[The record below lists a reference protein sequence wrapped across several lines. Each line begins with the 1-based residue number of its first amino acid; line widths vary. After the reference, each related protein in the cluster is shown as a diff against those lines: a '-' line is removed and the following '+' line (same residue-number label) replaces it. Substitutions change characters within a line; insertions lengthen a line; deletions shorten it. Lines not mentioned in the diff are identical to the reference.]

1 MDGLK
6 ARLSFDAVAY
16 DYDDEYLTIDTDT
29 HIININ
35 NLSRLFGVQYDGNS
49 KLIKFRIRNQ
59 LSDIQKMQDSIVY
72 INWIDSK
79 GVKGQSIAID
89 KTISNDI
96 CEFAWKVPFDA
107 LKNSRVLHFAMSAV
121 ITENNSSVINQKWS
135 TQIASVI
142 IPDGIYIKPY
152 TPSSEEEDRIAQIY
166 SELSKMINKQNE
178 DLKTDIDVERKRIDV
193 LNNGGLI
200 IKDELI
206 ESNIKTWLDELPEAT
221 TTVQDGSIGYEKF
234 SESFKN
240 QIISVISEKNG
251 DITELIKNTLKSN
264 MHLRIYNSNIQLLK
278 GLSFKSLEN
287 VTLEFVG
294 SNVTFLYDHNDL
306 ENNQFAILME
316 NCKNVLIKGLDLTTD
331 FSEKNDESLDLSPLA
346 DKKIY
351 AINFTFVE
359 NAMISNCKFSQF
371 TDGLSINYS
380 KDIYSFRNVFFN
392 IGEEPAVF
400 RNCSRCKMTDCEAY
414 WYCGDGTIVKHWDS
428 YELSGFIFSDNY
440 FHDGKEFTRDDGRVI
455 CGGGFTTN
463 VEGNVT
469 VKRDPEYLIVKNNIF
484 INTEYGVLLAGGS
497 HVIVDGNLVKSK
509 QKSDGNYYTY
519 SALGLD
525 YSAYNLPDVQH
536 YTDVKFINNTVE
548 QASRGIYITKKS
560 TESVVITHED
570 ILISGNII
578 KNCVNEAIET
588 YNSFVYGNI
597 FENVKM
603 ISLFDSTFIA
613 NKVVGSSSLVSSSR
627 LQANDSNIICNIM
640 DMNGLYLDVRNTKD
654 VAISFNT
661 INSMNLLRVEW
672 TSGYVNIMGNIYNSK
687 PELRLLNNPQDYI
700 VINGEPYKT
709 KVINDEYYS
718 YTKRN
723 GVVELN
729 FITQKTPSLSTSGK
743 LIGTLPEGYRPITTS
758 RHIVYTNPSSGAI
771 GIIVRIEITATGE
784 VTAIANENVSGAPIR
799 GSINFLS
806 AQNSLVN

>member
-49 KLIKFRIRNQ
+49 KLIKFRISNK

-121 ITENNSSVINQKWS
+121 ITKNSSSVINQKWS

-142 IPDGIYIKPY
+142 IPDGIYIKSY

-166 SELSKMINKQNE
+166 NELSRMINKQND
-178 DLKTDIDVERKRIDV
+178 DLKADIDVERKRIDV
-193 LNNGGLI
+193 LNDGGLI

-206 ESNIKTWLDELPEAT
+206 ENKIKTWLDEHPEAT

-240 QIISVISEKNG
+240 QIISVIAEKTG

-264 MHLRIYNSNIQLLK
+264 MHLRIYNSDIQISK
-278 GLSFKSLEN
+278 GLSFKGLEN
-287 VTLEFVG
+287 VTLEFIG
-294 SNVTFLYDHNDL
+294 SKVTYLYDHNDL

-316 NCKNVLIKGLDLTTD
+316 NCKNVLITGLELTTD
-331 FSEKNDESLDLSPLA
+331 FSEENDESLDLSQLA
-346 DKKIY
+346 GKKIY

-359 NAMISNCKFSQF
+359 NGMIANTKISQF

-380 KDIYSFRNVFFN
+380 KDIYSFRNTFFN
-392 IGEEPAVF
+392 LGEEPVAF

-414 WYCGDGTIVKHWDS
+414 WYCGDGALVKHWDS
-428 YELSGFIFSDNY
+428 YELSGFIFSNNY
-440 FHDGKEFTRDDGRVI
+440 FHDGKDYTTGDGRVI

-463 VEGNVT
+463 VEGNAT
-469 VKRDPEYLIVKNNIF
+469 VKRDPEYIIVKNNIF
-484 INTEYGVLLAGGS
+484 VDTEYGVLLAGGS
-497 HVIVDGNLVKSK
+497 HIIVDGNLVKSK

-519 SALGLD
+519 AALGLD
-525 YSAYNLPDVQH
+525 YSSYNLPDTQL
-536 YTDVKFINNTVE
+536 YTDIKFINNTVE
-548 QASRGIYITKKS
+548 QASRGIYISKHS
-560 TESVVITHED
+560 DESVVITHED

-578 KNCVNEAIET
+578 KNCNNEAIET
-588 YNSFVYGNI
+588 NDSLVYGNI
-597 FENVKM
+597 FKNVKL
-603 ISLFDSTFIA
+603 IILYNTTFIA
-613 NKVVGSSSLVSSSR
+613 NKVVGSSSLPQYSR
-627 LQANDSNIICNIM
+627 FQANDSNIICNIM

-654 VAISFNT
+654 VSISYNT
-661 INSMNLLRVEW
+661 INTMNSIRVDW
-672 TSGYVNIMGNIYNSK
+672 TSGYVYFTNNIYSST
-687 PELRLLNNPQDYI
+687 PELRLLNNSQDYI
-700 VINGEPYKT
+700 VINGEPYKA
-709 KVINDEYYS
+709 KLIGGEYYS
-718 YTKRN
+718 YTKRY
-723 GVVELN
+723 GIVELD
-729 FITQKTPSLSTSGK
+729 FISSTNVPLSKSGK
-743 LIGTLPEGYRPITTS
+743 TLGTLPEGYRPITIS
-758 RHIVYTNPSSGAI
+758 RHILYTNPSSGAI
-771 GIIVRIEITATGE
+771 GVIVRIEIHPSGE
-784 VTAIANENVSGAPIR
+784 VIAIAQENVSGAPIR
-799 GSINFLS
+799 GSLTFL
-806 AQNSLVN
+806 AEQNSLN